1 MRILCSNEVDAE
13 RAAVAEDESVLVLSR
28 GELAFLANS
37 VQEALEVV
45 DEWEFD
51 TRLGMRP
58 EESRMLHDRIRSF
71 LMENR
76 SGE

>member
-45 DEWEFD
+45 DEWELD